1 MGADC
6 IITGDTTYHFVS
18 DYKELGVT
26 ILDAGHFPTEW
37 LVFLKVMKRLEE
49 KFTEI
54 EFIHSRVSED
64 PYTFV

>member
-1 MGADC
+1 MKD
-6 IITGDTTYHFVS
+6 YHFVS

-37 LVFLKVMKRLEE
+37 IVFLEVMK
-49 KFTEI
+49 EI
-54 EFIHSRVSED
+54 ENKFKDIIFIHSKESKD